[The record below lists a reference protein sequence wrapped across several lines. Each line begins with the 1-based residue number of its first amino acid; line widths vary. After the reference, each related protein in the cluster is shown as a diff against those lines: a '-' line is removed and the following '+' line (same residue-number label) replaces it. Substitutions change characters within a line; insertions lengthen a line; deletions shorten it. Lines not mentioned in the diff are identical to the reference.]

1 VSQLKGPQAATEAAP
16 IRNVPELP
24 GVDTDSERRNLMADI
39 AYGAV
44 LWSAGDCADSSGFGT
59 AINHRPFSP
68 AVGFA
73 AQVSIVRLDMKRA

>member
-1 VSQLKGPQAATEAAP
+1 MRTRAMEPKLAAWKARTIGARSSAIVSQLKGPQAATEAAP

-44 LWSAGDCADSSGFGT
+44 L
-59 AINHRPFSP
+59 
-68 AVGFA
+68 
-73 AQVSIVRLDMKRA
+73 